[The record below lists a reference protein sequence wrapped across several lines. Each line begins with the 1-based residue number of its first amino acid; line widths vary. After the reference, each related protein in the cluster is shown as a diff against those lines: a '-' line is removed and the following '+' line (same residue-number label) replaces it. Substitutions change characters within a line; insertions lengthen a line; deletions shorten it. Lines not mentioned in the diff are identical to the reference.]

1 MAAVLSLLV
10 FEEKQIEATIEVL
23 RTREMGS
30 VYVVEHDDIMQAIR
44 EHNPQ
49 RAESLMEAHMQA
61 ILDEVEKQVEE
72 FDENNEDLPR
82 WIR

>member
-1 MAAVLSLLV
+1 M
-10 FEEKQIEATIEVL
+10 
-23 RTREMGS
+23 
-30 VYVVEHDDIMQAIR
+30 EHDDIMQAIR